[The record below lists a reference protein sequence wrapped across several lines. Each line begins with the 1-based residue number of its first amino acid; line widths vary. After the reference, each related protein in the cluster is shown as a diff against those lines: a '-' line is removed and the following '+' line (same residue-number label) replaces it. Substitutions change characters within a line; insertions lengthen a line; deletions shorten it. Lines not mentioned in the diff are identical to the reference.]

1 MYRRHRKLRKSL
13 QIRNLI
19 KDVYLEKSDLIYP
32 LFIEEGENIRKEI
45 SSMPGVYRYSLDRL
59 NEELE
64 ELKGVGITS
73 VLLFGIPEHKDA
85 CASGSYDREGIIQ
98 KAIRYI
104 KKGYP
109 EFMVIGDIC
118 CCEYTDHGHCGIINE
133 DGYVENDRTLEIL
146 GEIALSYA
154 ESGVDIVAPSDMMD
168 GRVEKIITVLEE
180 NGYGNIP
187 VMSYAVKYSS
197 SFYGPFREAAD
208 SAPKFG
214 DRKTYQMDFKYT
226 GDVLSEVE
234 EDIRQG
240 ADMIIVK
247 PGLAYLDILKEVK
260 ENFNI
265 PVIAYNVSGE
275 YSMIKAAALNGWINE
290 KEVVME
296 QLYAFKRAGA
306 NGIITYFA
314 KDAAKYMDKSV

>member
-19 KDVYLEKSDLIYP
+19 KDVFLEKSDLIYP

-59 NEELE
+59 NEALE

-187 VMSYAVKYSS
+187 IMSYAVKYSS

-247 PGLAYLDILKEVK
+247 PGLAYLDILKGVK

>member
-146 GEIALSYA
+146 GKIALSYA

-247 PGLAYLDILKEVK
+247 PGLAYLDILKGVK

>member
-187 VMSYAVKYSS
+187 IMSYAVKYSS

-247 PGLAYLDILKEVK
+247 PGLAYLDILKGVK

-296 QLYAFKRAGA
+296 QLYAFKRSGA

-314 KDAAKYMDKSV
+314 KDAAKYMDESV

>member
-13 QIRNLI
+13 QIRDLI

-247 PGLAYLDILKEVK
+247 PGLAYLDILKGVK

-296 QLYAFKRAGA
+296 QLYAFKRSGA

-314 KDAAKYMDKSV
+314 KDAAKYMDESV

>member
-187 VMSYAVKYSS
+187 IMSYAVKYSS

-247 PGLAYLDILKEVK
+247 PGLAYLDILKGVK